1 MPDIAAAPTSVM
13 LGVALALFLIGMAG
27 VMIRRDLLY
36 VLMSLEIMFNGAA
49 LAFVTAAAKWKQP
62 DGQVM
67 VILILVAAAA
77 EVGVGLG
84 LVLRLYHRFNT
95 VDGDQISLMKG

>member
-1 MPDIAAAPTSVM
+1 MADIAAAPTSVM
-13 LGVALALFLIGMAG
+13 LGVALVLFLIGMAG

-67 VILILVAAAA
+67 VILILVAAAGRSRGRA
-77 EVGVGLG
+77 GAGASPLSS
-84 LVLRLYHRFNT
+84 LRH
-95 VDGDQISLMKG
+95 G